1 MVKNLTSV
9 FSNEDQVNMLQENT
23 MPSASDIGFFFHRPK
38 YDLAHETTTGIQ
50 IPVKTRWSTG
60 A

>member
-9 FSNEDQVNMLQENT
+9 FSDKDQVNLLQENT

-38 YDLAHETTTGIQ
+38 YNLTCETTTGI
-50 IPVKTRWSTG
+50 
-60 A
+60 